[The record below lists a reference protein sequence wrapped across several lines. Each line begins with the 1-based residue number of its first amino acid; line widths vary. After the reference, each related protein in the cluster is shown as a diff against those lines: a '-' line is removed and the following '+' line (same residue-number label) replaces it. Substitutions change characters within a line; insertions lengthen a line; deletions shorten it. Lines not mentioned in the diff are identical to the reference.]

1 MLDPGIAQLVARQ
14 LWENTPRQS
23 HNFIS
28 GCCAVGSA
36 PALGAGGPGFESP
49 HSDQILQKNR
59 LNRRFFCI
67 FSSVFSI
74 LAIAVLRELPGQN
87 NGRGMSENSR
97 RNRQIPNPSLT
108 GVIAVFSLWIRQILE
123 FSSLILY
130 NNFTVS
136 LCATKVAVWG
146 YPHAAFMVF
155 LEIYGL

>member
-1 MLDPGIAQLVARQ
+1 MIAVQ
-14 LWENTPRQS
+14 
-23 HNFIS
+23 
-28 GCCAVGSA
+28 
-36 PALGAGGPGFESP
+36 
-49 HSDQILQKNR
+49 
-59 LNRRFFCI
+59 RRFK
-67 FSSVFSI
+67 
-74 LAIAVLRELPGQN
+74 GQKD
-87 NGRGMSENSR
+87 GESMSEENR